1 MNEQCTVVIT
11 TRNRPEKLDRSL
23 SYYSDKDLKVIVV
36 DKSNDRFEKI
46 DKYSDID
53 YRFLPGKNR
62 VYQFIS
68 VLKDINTKYVMHL
81 ADDDFVIIESI
92 LPCLEFLE
100 EHGDYIFCS
109 GGYEYR
115 FAVINNRLYYNLDTI
130 IDYNNENDLSILRIG
145 NQELTPYY
153 GVYRT
158 ETLSKFYG
166 TLNELPSEIFDSKAW
181 YGYLQIA
188 LNVIMPGLG
197 KLKQLNIPF
206 LIRENDYGD
215 KSLSVPNSTLQ
226 NDITEDFI
234 SCLSSNIISFLIQ
247 HNKVDDKGINI
258 VKARIAKLY
267 AMDMLAQ
274 LSNFY
279 NPNKTTPKRLF
290 VKNYLSSYEIWLHDM
305 YRMYQILTENIRSL
319 KSTRLRSGFVS
330 LLKNKEAQGLLKHIR
345 DYNN

>member
-1 MNEQCTVVIT
+1 MNI
-11 TRNRPEKLDRSL
+11 
-23 SYYSDKDLKVIVV
+23 KVIVV
-36 DKSNDRFEKI
+36 DSSEVCSQKTDLYQNV
-46 DKYSDID
+46 D
-53 YRFLPGKNR
+53 YIHLPKKNR
-62 VYQFIS
+62 VFRFIS
-68 VLKDINTKYVMHL
+68 VLKELRTKYVMHL
-81 ADDDFVIIESI
+81 ADDDFVIVESI
-92 LPCLEFLE
+92 LPCIKFLE
-100 EHGDYIFCS
+100 ENGDYIFCS
-109 GGYEYR
+109 GGHEYR
-115 FAVINNRLYYNLDTI
+115 FAVIDGRVFYNLDTI
-130 IDYNNENDLSILRIG
+130 IDYNNEDDSPILRIG
-145 NQELTPYY
+145 NQKQTPYY
-153 GVYRT
+153 GIYKT

-181 YGYLQIA
+181 NGYMQIA

-206 LIRENDYGD
+206 LIRENDYSD
-215 KSLSVPNSTLQ
+215 KSLSIPNSTLQ

-247 HNKVDDKGINI
+247 HNKVDDEGINI

-267 AMDMLAQ
+267 AMDMLVQ

-319 KSTRLRSGFVS
+319 KSSRLRSGFVS
-330 LLKNKEAQGLLKHIR
+330 FLKNKEAQGLLKHIR

>member
-1 MNEQCTVVIT
+1 MNEQCTVVILT
-11 TRNRPEKLDRSL
+11 TNRPDKLDRSL
-23 SYYSDKDLKVIVV
+23 SYYSDKDIKVIVV
-36 DKSNDRFEKI
+36 DNSDDRFEKI

-62 VYQFIS
+62 VYRFIS
-68 VLKDINTKYVMHL
+68 VLKDIKTKYVMHL
-81 ADDDFVIIESI
+81 ADDDFVVIESI

-100 EHGDYIFCS
+100 EHTDYIYCS

-115 FAVINNRLYYNLDTI
+115 FAVINNQLYYNLDTI

-145 NQELTPYY
+145 NQKQTPYY
-153 GVYRT
+153 GVYKT

-181 YGYLQIA
+181 NGYIHIA

-215 KSLSVPNSTLQ
+215 KSLSIPNSILQ

-247 HNKVDDKGINI
+247 QNKIDDEGIDI
-258 VKARIAKLY
+258 VKARITKLY
-267 AMDMLAQ
+267 AMDMLVH

-279 NPNKTTPKRLF
+279 NPNRTTQKRLF
-290 VKNYLSSYEIWLHDM
+290 VKKYLPSYEIWLHDM
-305 YRMYQILTENIRSL
+305 YRRYQILRDSIRSL
-319 KSTRLRSGFVS
+319 KSTRLRNGFVS
-330 LLKNKEAQGLLKHIR
+330 LRKNKEAQILLKHIR
-345 DYNN
+345 DYNS